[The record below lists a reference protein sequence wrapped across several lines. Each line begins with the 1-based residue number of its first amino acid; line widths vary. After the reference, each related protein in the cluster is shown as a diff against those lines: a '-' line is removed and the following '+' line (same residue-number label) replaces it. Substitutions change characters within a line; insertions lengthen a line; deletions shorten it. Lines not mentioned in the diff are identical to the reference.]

1 MPGVEGTGVDGRCAV
16 VTGAGGGLGRS
27 HALFLAAHGA
37 SVVVNDLGAALDG
50 SVDSAA
56 TASAAE
62 AVVSEI
68 TAAGGTAVANHDD
81 VATEEGAARL
91 IRTAI
96 DTFGTIDIV
105 VNNAGIIRDRSFQKM
120 SYDEWRAVLR
130 VHLDGSFNVTHA
142 AWPHFREQG
151 RGRAIMT
158 TSVTGLY
165 GNFGQANYGTAKLG
179 LVGLVNTLALEGR
192 KYDILV
198 NAISPLATTRMSE
211 GVLDHEFD
219 PAYVSAL
226 VVQLSSDE
234 CRTTGEVIHAA
245 DGKYSRVRYAES
257 NGVVFDHV
265 PSQQELGETWEAI
278 TDMDGATI
286 VPALE

>member
-1 MPGVEGTGVDGRCAV
+1 MPGVEGRCAV

-37 SVVVNDLGAALDG
+37 AVVVNDLGAALDG
-50 SVDSAA
+50 SVDDPAT
-56 TASAAE
+56 TASAAT

-68 TAAGGTAVANHDD
+68 TAAGGTAVASHDD
-81 VATEEGAARL
+81 VATEEGATAL
-91 IRTAI
+91 VQSAI
-96 DTFGTIDIV
+96 DTFGTIDVV
-105 VNNAGIIRDRSFQKM
+105 VNNAGIIRDRTFLKM

-130 VHLDGSFNVTHA
+130 VHLDGAFNVTHA
-142 AWPHFREQG
+142 AWAHFREQG

-192 KYDILV
+192 KHDILV

-234 CRTTGEVIHAA
+234 CRTTGEIIHAA

-257 NGVVFDHV
+257 IGVTFDHV
-265 PSQQELGETWEAI
+265 PSQEELRDSWPTI
-278 TDMDGATI
+278 TDMDGARN
-286 VPALE
+286 VPAVE

>member
-1 MPGVEGTGVDGRCAV
+1 M
-16 VTGAGGGLGRS
+16 
-27 HALFLAAHGA
+27 
-37 SVVVNDLGAALDG
+37 
-50 SVDSAA
+50 
-56 TASAAE
+56 
-62 AVVSEI
+62 
-68 TAAGGTAVANHDD
+68 
-81 VATEEGAARL
+81 
-91 IRTAI
+91 
-96 DTFGTIDIV
+96 
-105 VNNAGIIRDRSFQKM
+105 
-120 SYDEWRAVLR
+120 LR
-130 VHLDGSFNVTHA
+130 VHLDGAFNVTHA

-192 KYDILV
+192 KHDILV

-226 VVQLSSDE
+226 VVQLCSDE

-257 NGVVFDHV
+257 TGVVFDHV
-265 PSQQELGETWEAI
+265 PSQAELRDSWQAI
-278 TDMDGATI
+278 TNMDGARS
-286 VPALE
+286 VPAVD